1 MLGSHSGHWAWE
13 EENLPSD
20 TGEKRFGLGDSVGSQ
35 TMPISEAIARENR
48 VIFSR
53 GEREFMAGEIIDCA
67 VLRGEIDPLWD
78 EFVRIG
84 ECDRQANEQGL
95 EPDESAVDAAAI
107 AFRYQH
113 DLITAEET
121 ERWLESRGVTLGE
134 FGEYFARKYWGRT
147 YSGATQVP
155 TSTYQTAAVEE
166 KDLFL
171 VDLILSGSLDQM
183 AQRLSY
189 RIAAHADENSGEE
202 GAKEER
208 ARFLTA
214 RRITDLA
221 TWLGQ
226 FGRDEEWLN
235 EMLAAEASYQ
245 RRVAR
250 ILTEQALQK
259 ELGPLR
265 LNLTRFEVE
274 TVEVDSKDAA
284 AEVAAC
290 VRNDGMEMSEIAE
303 EGRYP
308 FHSSEVLLEDVP
320 SQQQQKFLSVKAGTL
335 FDPIPRGDGFEV
347 WRVKT
352 RTEPSLQDGTIRA
365 RLEKR
370 IIDRCF
376 NELLSKYIDW
386 KFFLPPSE

>member
-1 MLGSHSGHWAWE
+1 
-13 EENLPSD
+13 
-20 TGEKRFGLGDSVGSQ
+20 
-35 TMPISEAIARENR
+35 MPISEPIARENR

-53 GEREFMAGEIIDCA
+53 GEREFTAKEVVDCA
-67 VLRGEIDPLWD
+67 MLRGEIDPLWD
-78 EFVRIG
+78 EFARIG
-84 ECDRQANEQGL
+84 ECDRLASEQGL

-121 ERWLESRGVTLGE
+121 ERWLENRGVSLGE
-134 FGEYFARKYWGRT
+134 FGEYFARKYWGRS

-155 TSTYQTAAVEE
+155 TSTYQTAAAEE

-183 AQRLSY
+183 AERLSY
-189 RIAAHADENSGEE
+189 RIAAQADENSEE

-208 ARFLTA
+208 GRFLTA

-221 TWLGQ
+221 AWLAQ

-235 EMLAAEASYQ
+235 EMFTAEASYR
-245 RRVAR
+245 RRVAH

-265 LNLTRFEVE
+265 LNLTRFELE
-274 TVEVDSKDAA
+274 TVEVDSKDAG

-303 EGRYP
+303 ESRYP

-320 SQQQQKFLSVKAGTL
+320 SEQQQKFLSVKAGTL

-352 RTEPSLQDGTIRA
+352 RTEPSLQDATIRA

-386 KFFLPPSE
+386 KFFLRPSE

>member
-1 MLGSHSGHWAWE
+1 
-13 EENLPSD
+13 
-20 TGEKRFGLGDSVGSQ
+20 
-35 TMPISEAIARENR
+35 MPISEPIVRENR

-53 GEREFMAGEIIDCA
+53 GEREFTAREVVDCA
-67 VLRGEIDPLWD
+67 VLRGEIDPLWA
-78 EFVRIG
+78 EFVRVG
-84 ECDRQANEQGL
+84 ECDRLASEQGL
-95 EPDESAVDAAAI
+95 EPDDSAVDAAAI
-107 AFRYQH
+107 AFRYQY

-121 ERWLESRGVTLGE
+121 ERWLEGRGVSLSE

-147 YSGATQVP
+147 YSGALEVP

-183 AQRLSY
+183 AERLSY
-189 RIAAHADENSGEE
+189 RIAAHADESSEE

-214 RRITDLA
+214 RRITDLVA
-221 TWLGQ
+221 WLAQ

-235 EMLAAEASYQ
+235 EMLAAEAAYR
-245 RRVAR
+245 RRVAQ
-250 ILTEQALQK
+250 ILTEQALQN
-259 ELGPLR
+259 ELGALR
-265 LNLTRFEVE
+265 LNFTRFEVE

-308 FHSSEVLLEDVP
+308 FHSGEVLLEDVP
-320 SQQQQKFLSVKAGTL
+320 SEQQQKFLSVKAGTL
-335 FDPIPRGDGFEV
+335 FDPISRGDGFEV

-352 RTEPSLQDGTIRA
+352 RTEPSLQDATIRA

-376 NELLSKYIDW
+376 NGLLSKYIDW

>member
-1 MLGSHSGHWAWE
+1 
-13 EENLPSD
+13 
-20 TGEKRFGLGDSVGSQ
+20 
-35 TMPISEAIARENR
+35 MPISEPIAREKR

-53 GEREFMAGEIIDCA
+53 GEREFTAKEVVDCA

-84 ECDRQANEQGL
+84 ECDRLASEQGL

-107 AFRYQH
+107 AFRYKH

-121 ERWLESRGVTLGE
+121 ERWLEHRGVSLGE
-134 FGEYFARKYWGRT
+134 FSEYFARQHWGRT

-155 TSTYQTAAVEE
+155 TSTYQTAAAEE

-183 AQRLSY
+183 AERLSY
-189 RIAAHADENSGEE
+189 RIAAQADENSEE

-208 ARFLTA
+208 GRFLTA

-221 TWLGQ
+221 AWLAQ

-235 EMLAAEASYQ
+235 QMLAAEASYRQ
-245 RRVAR
+245 RVAH

-265 LNLTRFEVE
+265 LNLTRFELE

-303 EGRYP
+303 ESRYP

-320 SQQQQKFLSVKAGTL
+320 SEQQQKFLSVKAGTL

-352 RTEPSLQDGTIRA
+352 RTEPSLQDATVRA

-386 KFFLPPSE
+386 KFFLRPSE

>member
-1 MLGSHSGHWAWE
+1 
-13 EENLPSD
+13 
-20 TGEKRFGLGDSVGSQ
+20 
-35 TMPISEAIARENR
+35 MPISEPIARENR

-53 GEREFMAGEIIDCA
+53 GEREFTAREVVDCA

-84 ECDRQANEQGL
+84 ECDRLASEQGL
-95 EPDESAVDAAAI
+95 DPDESAVDSAAI
-107 AFRYQH
+107 AFRYQY

-121 ERWLESRGVTLGE
+121 ERWLEGRGVSLAE

-147 YSGATQVP
+147 YSGGMQVP
-155 TSTYQTAAVEE
+155 SSTYLTAAAEE

-171 VDLILSGSLDQM
+171 VDLTLSGSLDQM
-183 AQRLSY
+183 AERLGY
-189 RIAAHADENSGEE
+189 RIAARADENRED

-208 ARFLTA
+208 AKFLA
-214 RRITDLA
+214 ERRITDLPA
-221 TWLGQ
+221 WLAQ

-235 EMLAAEASYQ
+235 EMLAADAAYQ
-245 RRVAR
+245 RRVGH

-265 LNLTRFEVE
+265 LNLTHFELE

-290 VRNDGMEMSEIAE
+290 VRNDAMEMSEVAE

-320 SQQQQKFLSVKAGTL
+320 SEQQQKFLSVKAGTL

-352 RTEPSLQDGTIRA
+352 RTEPSLQDATIRA

>member
-1 MLGSHSGHWAWE
+1 
-13 EENLPSD
+13 
-20 TGEKRFGLGDSVGSQ
+20 
-35 TMPISEAIARENR
+35 MPISEPITRENR

-53 GEREFMAGEIIDCA
+53 GEREFTAKEVVDCA

-84 ECDRQANEQGL
+84 ECDRLASDQGL

-121 ERWLESRGVTLGE
+121 ERWLENRGVSLGE
-134 FGEYFARKYWGRT
+134 FGEYFARKYWGRS

-155 TSTYQTAAVEE
+155 TSTYQGAAAEE

-183 AQRLSY
+183 AERLSY
-189 RIAAHADENSGEE
+189 RIAAQADENCEE
-202 GAKEER
+202 GAKEEHG
-208 ARFLTA
+208 RFLTA

-221 TWLGQ
+221 AWLAQ

-265 LNLTRFEVE
+265 LNLTRFELE
-274 TVEVDSKDAA
+274 TVEVDSKDAG

-303 EGRYP
+303 ESRYP

-320 SQQQQKFLSVKAGTL
+320 SEQQQKFLSVKAGTL
-335 FDPIPRGDGFEV
+335 FDPIPRGDSFEV

-352 RTEPSLQDGTIRA
+352 RTEPSLQDATVRA

-386 KFFLPPSE
+386 KFFLRPSE

>member
-1 MLGSHSGHWAWE
+1 
-13 EENLPSD
+13 
-20 TGEKRFGLGDSVGSQ
+20 
-35 TMPISEAIARENR
+35 MPISEPIARENR

-53 GEREFMAGEIIDCA
+53 GEREFTAKEVVDCA
-67 VLRGEIDPLWD
+67 VLRGEIDSLWD

-84 ECDRQANEQGL
+84 ECDRLASEQEL
-95 EPDESAVDAAAI
+95 EPEESAVDAAAI
-107 AFRYQH
+107 AFRYKH

-121 ERWLESRGVTLGE
+121 ERWLEHRGVSLGE
-134 FGEYFARKYWGRT
+134 FSEYFARQYWGRT

-155 TSTYQTAAVEE
+155 TSTYQTAAAEE

-183 AQRLSY
+183 AERLSY
-189 RIAAHADENSGEE
+189 RIAAQADENSEE

-208 ARFLTA
+208 GRFLTA

-221 TWLGQ
+221 AWLAQ

-235 EMLAAEASYQ
+235 QMLAAEASYR
-245 RRVAR
+245 RRVAH

-265 LNLTRFEVE
+265 LNLTRFELE

-303 EGRYP
+303 ESRYP
-308 FHSSEVLLEDVP
+308 FHSGEVLLEDLP
-320 SQQQQKFLSVKAGTL
+320 SEQQQKFLSVKAGTL

-352 RTEPSLQDGTIRA
+352 RTEPSLQDATVRT

-386 KFFLPPSE
+386 KFFLSPSE

>member
-1 MLGSHSGHWAWE
+1 
-13 EENLPSD
+13 
-20 TGEKRFGLGDSVGSQ
+20 
-35 TMPISEAIARENR
+35 MPISEPIAREKR

-53 GEREFMAGEIIDCA
+53 GEREFTAKEVVDCA

-84 ECDRQANEQGL
+84 ECDRLASEQGL

-107 AFRYQH
+107 AFRYKH

-121 ERWLESRGVTLGE
+121 ERWLEHRGVSLGE
-134 FGEYFARKYWGRT
+134 FSEYFARQYWGRT
-147 YSGATQVP
+147 YSGATQVS
-155 TSTYQTAAVEE
+155 TSTYQTAAAEE

-183 AQRLSY
+183 AERLSY
-189 RIAAHADENSGEE
+189 RIAAQADENSEE

-208 ARFLTA
+208 GRFLTA

-221 TWLGQ
+221 AWLAQ

-235 EMLAAEASYQ
+235 QMLAAEASY
-245 RRVAR
+245 RHRVAH
-250 ILTEQALQK
+250 ILTEQTLQK

-303 EGRYP
+303 ESRYP
-308 FHSSEVLLEDVP
+308 FHSGEVLLEDLP
-320 SQQQQKFLSVKAGTL
+320 SEQQQKFLSVKAGTL

-352 RTEPSLQDGTIRA
+352 RTEPSLQDANVRT

-386 KFFLPPSE
+386 KFFLSPSE

>member
-1 MLGSHSGHWAWE
+1 
-13 EENLPSD
+13 
-20 TGEKRFGLGDSVGSQ
+20 
-35 TMPISEAIARENR
+35 MPISEPIARENR

-53 GEREFMAGEIIDCA
+53 GERQFTAGEIIDCA

-84 ECDRQANEQGL
+84 ECDRLASEQGL

-121 ERWLESRGVTLGE
+121 ERWLESRGVSLGE

-155 TSTYQTAAVEE
+155 TSTYPTAAAEE

-183 AQRLSY
+183 AERLSY
-189 RIAAHADENSGEE
+189 RIAAQADENSEE

-214 RRITDLA
+214 RGITDLA
-221 TWLGQ
+221 AWLAQ

-235 EMLAAEASYQ
+235 QMLAAEAAYR
-245 RRVAR
+245 RRVAH

-265 LNLTRFEVE
+265 LNLTRFELE

-290 VRNDGMEMSEIAE
+290 VRNDGMEMSEVAE
-303 EGRYP
+303 ESRYP

-320 SQQQQKFLSVKAGTL
+320 SEQQQKFLSVKAGML
-335 FDPIPRGDGFEV
+335 FEPIPRGDGFEV

-352 RTEPSLQDGTIRA
+352 RTEPSLQDVTIRA